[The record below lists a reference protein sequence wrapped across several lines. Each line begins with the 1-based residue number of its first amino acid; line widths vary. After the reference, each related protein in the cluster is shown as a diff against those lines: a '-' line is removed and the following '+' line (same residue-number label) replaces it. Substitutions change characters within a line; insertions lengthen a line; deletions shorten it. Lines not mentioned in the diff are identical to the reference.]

1 MRECVSV
8 SEYKVPVY
16 GLAYYNKIYH
26 IRIRAF
32 RHAELLYYFILSNDL
47 GVGTVGSFQRTVD
60 PAAPA
65 ADDADSR
72 FGLLFP
78 LYNTYQLYK
87 LEDETHPPASMC
99 DSAAGG

>member
-1 MRECVSV
+1 V
-8 SEYKVPVY
+8 
-16 GLAYYNKIYH
+16 
-26 IRIRAF
+26 
-32 RHAELLYYFILSNDL
+32 LLYYFILSNDL

-87 LEDETHPPASMC
+87 LEDETHPRASSMC
-99 DSAAGG
+99 DSEAGGCPALLRAYVRAFVRIILIIVYRLTTPI